1 MHKGEADPF
10 PPSRTSAGG
19 ARDPAMRLLLASTL
33 LAAPLLALAAGTA
46 GAQTETPAPLGAAP
60 ATAPEAAPVAGRRQP
75 RRIDA
80 AAPGAAKPVAA
91 KPDTGEAL
99 RKAQAAT
106 AARDKA
112 WDVRMKRTLGSICH
126 GC

>member
-1 MHKGEADPF
+1 
-10 PPSRTSAGG
+10 
-19 ARDPAMRLLLASTL
+19 MRLLLANTL
-33 LAAPLLALAAGTA
+33 VAAPLLAFAAGA
-46 GAQTETPAPLGAAP
+46 ASAQTEAPAPLGAPSAP
-60 ATAPEAAPVAGRRQP
+60 AIAPEAAPATGRRQP
-75 RRIDA
+75 RRVDTTA
-80 AAPGAAKPVAA
+80 QAAAKPAGPKGDPA
-91 KPDTGEAL
+91 ETL

>member
-1 MHKGEADPF
+1 
-10 PPSRTSAGG
+10 
-19 ARDPAMRLLLASTL
+19 MRLLLAT
-33 LAAPLLALAAGTA
+33 ALLALAAGSA
-46 GAQTETPAPLGAAP
+46 AAQTETPAPLGSAP
-60 ATAPEAAPVAGRRQP
+60 AGVTAPEAVPAPPAAGRRQP
-75 RRIDA
+75 RRVD
-80 AAPGAAKPVAA
+80 GAGPAVAKPAVAKA
-91 KPDTGEAL
+91 DGAETL

>member
-1 MHKGEADPF
+1 
-10 PPSRTSAGG
+10 
-19 ARDPAMRLLLASTL
+19 MRLLLATTL
-33 LAAPLLALAAGTA
+33 LAGTLLALAAGTA
-46 GAQTETPAPLGAAP
+46 AAQTETPAPPGSAP
-60 ATAPEAAPVAGRRQP
+60 AGVTAPEAAPAAPATGRRQP
-75 RRIDA
+75 RRVDGTNQA
-80 AAPGAAKPVAA
+80 AAGPAVAKPAVA
-91 KPDTGEAL
+91 KPESGDSL